1 MKSDK
6 ERSLQ
11 SWIMNLRKQTQR
23 KKASMNKFTHL
34 GEFLGELIED
44 TDILEKAK
52 KVIKGILQARSPRQ
66 SDIAREMS
74 GNEAANYKYIQ
85 RFLQQ
90 SEPESILQ
98 RLFQEKAEFVIGDPT
113 EMPRAQARKTEYVGK
128 LSDGKTSGYWLLFL
142 ATPYQGR
149 AIPYHFV
156 SYSSRTINAEATS
169 RNRYH
174 FQAFAQIKELLGDKP
189 LVLDREFSYLELMQ
203 ALDME
208 QVNFVIRLKVG
219 ANFYD
224 QEGKLV
230 PLNIQKGEKRIINK
244 VFYMGKV
251 FVNVI
256 GWWKE
261 GLSEPMWVMT
271 DLPAERGLDIY
282 LQRMKIEESFR
293 DLKSLLGLEKM
304 MYKKREL
311 MEKMVAWMLI
321 AYAITLI
328 LGEKLRAQ
336 LFPETSRKNKLFSGP
351 FVFFKLRLNLSPQE
365 FREASTLAMY
375 AFRSIIFP
383 VRTNV

>member
-1 MKSDK
+1 
-6 ERSLQ
+6 
-11 SWIMNLRKQTQR
+11 
-23 KKASMNKFTHL
+23 MNKFTHL

-52 KVIKGILQARSPRQ
+52 EIIKGILLARSPRK

-74 GNEAANYKYIQ
+74 GSEAGNYKCLQ
-85 RFLQQ
+85 RFLQR
-90 SEPESILQ
+90 SEPESILP
-98 RLFQEKAEFVIGDPT
+98 RLFQEQAEFVIGDPT
-113 EMPRAQARKTEYVGK
+113 EMPRPQAKKTDYVGK
-128 LSDGKTSGYWLLFL
+128 LSDGKTSGYWILFL

-149 AIPYHFV
+149 AIPCHFV
-156 SYSSRTINAEATS
+156 SYSSKTINTEATS

-174 FQAFAQIKELLGDKP
+174 FQAFAQVKQLLGDKP

-203 ALDME
+203 ALDVE
-208 QVNFVIRLKVG
+208 QLHFVIRLKVG

-230 PLNIQKGEKRIINK
+230 PLSIQKGEKRIINK

-261 GLSEPMWVMT
+261 GLSEPIWVMT
-271 DLPAERGLDIY
+271 NLPAEQGLDIY

-293 DLKSLLGLEKM
+293 DLKNLLGLEKM

-328 LGEKLRAQ
+328 LGEHLRAQ
-336 LFPETSRKNKLFSGP
+336 LFPEASRKHKLFSGP
-351 FVFFKLRLNLSPQE
+351 FVLLKLKLNLSPQK
-365 FREASTLAMY
+365 FRQVLASARA
-375 AFRSIIFP
+375 AFHAIVIP